1 MTVLYLFAICL
12 TVSGFF
18 RKVESPILAS
28 FLLVIN
34 LSFFLQFGIS
44 QVGLFLGVDPLCSYL
59 KEFENHTQRAVYFV
73 IRSIIF
79 SYTIY
84 AGWQLIAA
92 FLMLTAIA
100 LWIIRKASSQL
111 RNWSRLRQKQ
121 SKVRGIL
128 KILQYDVPYLSAS
141 QALQIHQEIN
151 ILVQIAS
158 DAFYVVLPF
167 LLLLGLTILVVCNYG
182 TIQFHHQIPFL
193 AYCSMP
199 AMSVFVTGVII
210 TFYGPAA
217 LIHEDSKEV
226 LRHFNTIKKGKHWS
240 KTVKSVRSIRYGFAS
255 MFYAS
260 IETEVMFYWKVVDCT
275 ITSLLISR

>member
-92 FLMLTAIA
+92 FLMLTAIS

-111 RNWSRLRQKQ
+111 RNWKRQA
-121 SKVRGIL
+121 KVRRIL
-128 KILQYDVPYLSAS
+128 KIRQYDVPNLSAS
-141 QALQIHQEIN
+141 QALKIHQEIN

-158 DAFYVVLPF
+158 DAYYIVLPF

-193 AYCSMP
+193 VYCSMP
-199 AMSVFVTGVII
+199 AMSVFVTGVIL

-217 LIHEDSKEV
+217 LVHEDSKEV
-226 LRHFNTIKKGKHWS
+226 LRYFNTIKQGKHWS
-240 KTVKSVRSIRYGFAS
+240 KTVKSVRSIRCSFAS

>member
-18 RKVESPILAS
+18 GKVESPILVW
-28 FLLVIN
+28 FLLVMN

-44 QVGLFLGVDPLCSYL
+44 QIGLFLGVDPLFSYL
-59 KEFENHTQRAVYFV
+59 MEFENPTQKVVCYV
-73 IRSIIF
+73 IRLVIF
-79 SYTIY
+79 SHTVY
-84 AGWQLIAA
+84 AEWQLFAG

-111 RNWSRLRQKQ
+111 RNWKRRA
-121 SKVRGIL
+121 KVRGIW
-128 KILQYDVPYLSAS
+128 KFRKYDVADLSAS

-158 DAFYVVLPF
+158 DAYYIILPF
-167 LLLLGLTILVVCNYG
+167 LLFLGLTILVVCNYS

-193 AYCSMP
+193 VYCSMP
-199 AMSVFVTGVII
+199 AMSLLGTGIFLC
-210 TFYGPAA
+210 FYGPAA
-217 LIHEDSKEV
+217 LVHEDSKEV
-226 LRHFNTIKKGKHWS
+226 LRYFNTIKKGKGWS

-260 IETEVMFYWKVVDCT
+260 IETEVMFYWKVVDFT